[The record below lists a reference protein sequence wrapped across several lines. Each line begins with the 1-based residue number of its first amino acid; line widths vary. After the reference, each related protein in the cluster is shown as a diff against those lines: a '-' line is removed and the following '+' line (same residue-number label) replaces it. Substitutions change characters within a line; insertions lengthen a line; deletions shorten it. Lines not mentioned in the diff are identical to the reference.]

1 MEKKKNIQVA
11 IIVGSDSDLSS
22 IAPAAK
28 VLDGFGLSYSINVA
42 SAHRTPSKVKLV
54 VSKAQKEGARVFIC
68 AAGMAAALPGVVA
81 AETVLPVIGVPM
93 EGKALAGMDA
103 LFSIVQMPPG
113 IPVAAVAIGKAGAQN
128 AGVLAVQI
136 LAVADAALK
145 NKLDN
150 YRKNLAKSVSEKDT
164 KLQSMGLDK
173 YIEMQKENTRK

>member
-1 MEKKKNIQVA
+1 MAKNILVA

-28 VLDGFGLSYSINVA
+28 VLEGFNIAYSINVA
-42 SAHRTPSKVKLV
+42 SAHRTPAKVKSV
-54 VSKAQKEGARVFIC
+54 VSKAQKAGAKVFIC

-93 EGKALAGMDA
+93 EGKSLAGMDA

-136 LAVADAALK
+136 LAVKDAGFK
-145 NKLDN
+145 NKLDS
-150 YRKNLAKSVSEKDT
+150 YRRKLAESVSEKDT

-173 YIEMQKENTRK
+173 YIEMQKEGGKK